1 MPLPVAIPHVQESEA
16 DSSLPDLSGVLEAE
30 DVRIEEEP
38 DSGLDDALFDLAQHL
53 PGGRAQ
59 KPVQPSL
66 DHEDDD
72 IPELELLE
80 DEAPKKKDEEEPDGW
95 VSSLLE
101 GKGD

>member
-1 MPLPVAIPHVQESEA
+1 MPLPVAIPLPAEA
-16 DSSLPDLSGVLEAE
+16 YEDESLPDLSAVLEVE
-30 DVRIEEEP
+30 NVRIEEEP

-59 KPVQPSL
+59 KPAQPRKEA
-66 DHEDDD
+66 DED

-80 DEAPKKKDEEEPDGW
+80 DDEVKKKDEEEPDGW